1 MPKSDTLKGY
11 AWGLAGTVCLSTVS
25 ILSKLAY
32 RTVSRDTFMVTMY
45 ISGLIFAGG
54 YIVATGRLAELR
66 LKGKQW
72 LYATLVGLFYF
83 IGATC
88 FFLSVQITNPSL
100 TAFFGRIQTVYTVIW
115 GVALLKERL
124 NQGEIAGMAL
134 TLLGA
139 LIITFASGENVWLA
153 LLIALVGESLFNAL
167 GFVTSKIAVQHGVPN
182 AALVV
187 YRSAIVLTLVG
198 SLALA
203 RGTIGPSTPQA
214 MGFGI
219 AAGLLGPFL
228 TWLFINKGLQLA
240 PASKVAI
247 IRNTQPVI
255 VVILSLATIG
265 SVPSPR
271 QLIGGA
277 VAIAGVLVILR
288 AQSSARREGI
298 SD

>member
-1 MPKSDTLKGY
+1 M
-11 AWGLAGTVCLSTVS
+11 AGTVCLSTVL

-32 RTVSRDTFMVTMY
+32 LTVSRDTFMVTMY
-45 ISGLIFAGG
+45 ISGLVFAGG
-54 YIVATGRLAELR
+54 YTVATGRLAELK

-72 LYATLVGLFYF
+72 LYAALVGLFYT
-83 IGATC
+83 IGTTSV
-88 FFLSVQITNPSL
+88 FLSVEITNPSL
-100 TAFFGRIQTVYTVIW
+100 TAFFGRIQTVYAVIW
-115 GVALLKERL
+115 GVVLLKERL
-124 NQGEIAGMAL
+124 NKGEITGMAL

-153 LLIALVGESLFNAL
+153 LLISLVGASLFNSL
-167 GFVTSKIAVQHGVPN
+167 GFITSKIAVKHGVPN
-182 AALVV
+182 IAIVV
-187 YRSAIVLTLVG
+187 YRSVIVLALVG

-203 RGTIGPSTPQA
+203 RGTIGSPTPQA

-219 AAGLLGPFL
+219 VAGLLGPFL
-228 TWLFINKGLQLA
+228 TWFFINKGLQLA

-255 VVILSLATIG
+255 VVLFSLMALG
-265 SVPSPR
+265 SVPLPR
-271 QLIGGA
+271 ELIGGA

-288 AQSSARREGI
+288 AQRSVRREST

>member
-1 MPKSDTLKGY
+1 MTNSDTLKGY
-11 AWGLAGTVCLSTVS
+11 AWGLAATVCLSIVL

-45 ISGLIFAGG
+45 ISGLVFAGG
-54 YIVATGRLAELR
+54 YIVVTGRLAELK

-72 LYATLVGLFYF
+72 LYAALVGLFYT
-83 IGATC
+83 IGTTC

-100 TAFFGRIQTVYTVIW
+100 SAFFGRIQTVYTVIW

-124 NQGEIAGMAL
+124 NQREIIGMVL

-153 LLIALVGESLFNAL
+153 LLIALVGESLFNSL
-167 GFVTSKIAVQHGVPN
+167 GFVTSKIAVKHGVPN

-187 YRSAIVLTLVG
+187 YRSVIVLTLVG

-203 RGTIGPSTPQA
+203 RGTLAPPTPQA

-219 AAGLLGPFL
+219 VAGLLGPFL
-228 TWLFINKGLQLA
+228 TWFFINKGLKLA

-255 VVILSLATIG
+255 VVLLSLPTLG
-265 SVPSPR
+265 SIPSFR

-277 VAIAGVLVILR
+277 VAIVGVLVILR
-288 AQSSARREGI
+288 AQSSARREGN
-298 SD
+298 

>member
-1 MPKSDTLKGY
+1 MPRSDTLKGY
-11 AWGLAGTVCLSTVS
+11 TWGLVGTACLSTVL

-32 RTVSRDTFMVTMY
+32 LTVSRDTFMVTMY
-45 ISGLIFAGG
+45 ISGLVFAGG
-54 YIVATGRLAELR
+54 YIVVTGRLAELR

-72 LYATLVGLFYF
+72 LYAALVGLFYTIGTTSVF
-83 IGATC
+83 I
-88 FFLSVQITNPSL
+88 SVQIANPSL
-100 TAFFGRIQTVYTVIW
+100 TAFFGRIQTVYAVIW
-115 GVALLKERL
+115 GVVLLKERL
-124 NQGEIAGMAL
+124 NRGEIAGMGL

-139 LIITFASGENVWLA
+139 LIISFASGENVWLA
-153 LLIALVGESLFNAL
+153 LLISLVGASLFNSL

-182 AALVV
+182 AALVF
-187 YRSAIVLTLVG
+187 YRSVVVLTLVG
-198 SLALA
+198 FLALV

-228 TWLFINKGLQLA
+228 TWFFINKGLQLA

-255 VVILSLATIG
+255 VVLLSLVALG

-271 QLIGGA
+271 QLIGGL

-288 AQSSARREGI
+288 AQRSVRTEDN